1 MKKLLSTLFI
11 LVLLSVTFFVPQAH
25 ATSEQ
30 PPVTVVL
37 LRNETINR
45 DYFAAGD
52 TVTVS
57 GTVNG
62 DAYIAGG
69 TVVIDGTINGDLLV
83 AAGTV
88 QLNGPVKNDVR
99 AIAGAIIFSNAVGG
113 NVTLGTG
120 TATVSPEA
128 RITGS
133 VLAGAGTLDI
143 YGSVGKGITAGSG
156 NITINNKVGGDVMV
170 AAEML
175 SFLPKSNVSGDVTY
189 WSENEAS
196 VASGVVMAGDLVRH
210 ELPKQEEPKVIG
222 KKGMLAGA
230 TMFGGFAFAG
240 VIIAGLTLFVL
251 GLILKALLP
260 KFTERSVSLMQKNP
274 WGSFGLGIVTVI
286 MLPILAVT
294 AMITVIGF
302 PIGLFLLMML
312 SILCLVG
319 HIYAAFFI
327 GKGILTKSKAEVHH
341 AWHLLVGLVVLGI
354 FTLIPIL
361 GWLAKG
367 IFVLIGTGAILF
379 EKNSVY
385 RQMRLKHLV

>member
-1 MKKLLSTLFI
+1 MKKLLSAIFV
-11 LVLLSVTFFVPQAH
+11 LVLISVTFFVPPAY
-25 ATSEQ
+25 AKGEQ
-30 PPVTVVL
+30 SPVNVTL
-37 LRNETINR
+37 LRNETVNR
-45 DYFAAGD
+45 DYFATGD

-57 GTVNG
+57 GIVNG

-99 AIAGAIIFSNAVGG
+99 AVAGTIIFGSTVGG

-120 TATVSPEA
+120 TTTVSPEA
-128 RITGS
+128 RIAGS

-156 NITINNKVGGDVMV
+156 NITINNRVGGDVMV

-175 SFLPKSNVSGDVTY
+175 SFLPKSSVTGDVTY

-210 ELPKQEEPKVIG
+210 EIPKQEEPKMIG
-222 KKGMLAGA
+222 KKSMIAGA
-230 TMFGGFAFAG
+230 TMFGGIAFAG
-240 VIIAGLTLFVL
+240 VMVAGLTLFVL
-251 GLILKALLP
+251 GLILMALLP
-260 KFTERSVSLMQKNP
+260 KFTERTVALMQKNP

-286 MLPILAVT
+286 MLPVLAVT
-294 AMITVIGF
+294 AMITVVGF
-302 PIGLFLLMML
+302 PIGMFLFMAL
-312 SILCLVG
+312 SLLCLVG
-319 HIYAAFFI
+319 HIYAALFI
-327 GKGILTKSKAEVHH
+327 GKGIFTKSKAEVHH
-341 AWHLLVGLVVLGI
+341 AWHLLVGLVILGLL
-354 FTLIPIL
+354 TLIPIL

-385 RQMRLKHLV
+385 HQMRLKHLV